1 MIMCPP
7 PSRQIGGEAAGAGSN
22 QQKGTST
29 IIGLV
34 APVARCVFVGE
45 IIDMFGFLKNH
56 PYAIGVDIGDDI
68 LKLVQLANNGKGIS
82 LVAGTSENRPQDIKP
97 ATAGWQRWAI
107 ETIRQLTANGHFRGR
122 EVIAAIPASEMFI
135 DHIKMPKINDGKL
148 EDAIFSRIKQ
158 KLPFEPVKENTM
170 IKCIPTE
177 EDNVLVVATERRIID
192 RHLAIYEQAN
202 LQIKSIGVWP
212 IAMANCY
219 ATFFGRRQSDIKT
232 VVMLLDIE
240 PNCANVVI
248 SRHRNLLFARS
259 ISIGAKHLDDE
270 KMVTRLM
277 LELTAC
283 RRQFSSMIPSAQIE
297 RLIFLS
303 GRAVDRDVCA
313 SIAKQLEMPA
323 QVGDCLT
330 AVEMNGLYC
339 SARDGEHQGKHLGTP
354 MDRRDCRI
362 NWATVFGL
370 SLS

>member
-1 MIMCPP
+1 VCFF
-7 PSRQIGGEAAGAGSN
+7 A
-22 QQKGTST
+22 
-29 IIGLV
+29 
-34 APVARCVFVGE
+34 GE

-56 PYAIGVDIGDDI
+56 SFAIGVDIGDDG
-68 LKLVQLANNGKGIS
+68 LKLAQLANNGKGTV
-82 LVAGTSENRPQDIKP
+82 LVAGVSENRPEGIMP
-97 ATAGWQRWAI
+97 ATVAWQKWAI
-107 ETIRQLTANGHFRGR
+107 ETICQLTSNGHFRGR
-122 EVIAAIPASEMFI
+122 EVIAAIPATEVFI

-148 EDAIFSRIKQ
+148 EDAVFSKIKQ

-170 IKCIPTE
+170 IKYIPAE
-177 EDNVLVVATERRIID
+177 EDNVLVMATERKVID

-212 IAMANCY
+212 MALANCY
-219 ATFFGRRQSDIKT
+219 ASFFGRRESDIKA

-240 PNCANVVI
+240 PNCTNVVI

-259 ISIGAKHLDDE
+259 ISIGAKHLGDE

-283 RRQFSSMIPSAQIE
+283 RRQFGSMLLSAQIE

-313 SIAKQLEMPA
+313 AIAKQLEMPA
-323 QVGDCLT
+323 QIGDCLT
-330 AVEMNGLYC
+330 AVETDGLHRFTGGPEHENGRSRTLI
-339 SARDGEHQGKHLGTP
+339 
-354 MDRRDCRI
+354 DRRDCRI
-362 NWATVFGL
+362 SWATAFGL

>member
-1 MIMCPP
+1 VRGLFC
-7 PSRQIGGEAAGAGSN
+7 SNRQKE
-22 QQKGTST
+22 TRT
-29 IIGLV
+29 IIGTV
-34 APVARCVFVGE
+34 VFVARCVFAGE

-56 PYAIGVDIGDDI
+56 SFAIGVDIGDNS
-68 LKLVQLANNGKGIS
+68 LKVAQLANNGKGIS
-82 LVAGTSENRPQDIKP
+82 LIAGTSENRLEDIKP
-97 ATAGWQRWAI
+97 ATAGWQKWAI
-107 ETIRQLTANGHFRGR
+107 ETIRQLTTNGHFRGR
-122 EVIAAIPASEMFI
+122 EVIAAIPASEVFI
-135 DHIKMPKINDGKL
+135 DHLKMPKINDGKL
-148 EDAIFSRIKQ
+148 EDVIFSRIKQ

-170 IKCIPTE
+170 IKYIPAE
-177 EDNVLVVATERRIID
+177 EDNVLVMATERKVID

-212 IAMANCY
+212 IALANCY
-219 ATFFGRRQSDIKT
+219 AAFFGRRESDIKA

-248 SRHRNLLFARS
+248 SRYRNLLFARS

-283 RRQFSSMIPSAQIE
+283 RRQFGSMLPSAQIE

-303 GRAVDRDVCA
+303 GRAVDRQVCA

-323 QVGDCLT
+323 QIGDCLT
-330 AVEMNGLYC
+330 AVEMDGLYH
-339 SARDGEHQGKHLGTP
+339 SARDPEHEGRHLGTP
-354 MDRRDCRI
+354 IDRRDCRI
-362 NWATVFGL
+362 NWATAFGL

>member
-1 MIMCPP
+1 
-7 PSRQIGGEAAGAGSN
+7 
-22 QQKGTST
+22 
-29 IIGLV
+29 
-34 APVARCVFVGE
+34 
-45 IIDMFGFLKNH
+45 MFEFLKNH
-56 PYAIGVDIGDDI
+56 SFAIGVDIGDDN

-82 LVAGTSENRPQDIKP
+82 LTAGSSENRPEDIRP

-107 ETIRQLTANGHFRGR
+107 ETIRNLTANGHFRGR

-148 EDAIFSRIKQ
+148 EDVIFSKIKH

-177 EDNVLVVATERRIID
+177 EDNVLVMAAERKVID

-212 IAMANCY
+212 AALANCY
-219 ATFFGRRQSDIKT
+219 ATFFGRRQSDIKA

-240 PNCANVVI
+240 PSCTNIVI
-248 SRHRNLLFARS
+248 SRHKSLLFARS
-259 ISIGAKHLDDE
+259 ISIGAKNLNDE

-283 RRQFSSMIPSAQIE
+283 RRQFGSMLPGTQIE

-303 GRAVDRDVCA
+303 GRAVDRDLCA

-323 QVGDCLT
+323 QIGDCLT
-330 AVEMNGLYC
+330 AVEIDGPYHF
-339 SARDGEHQGKHLGTP
+339 ATDGEQKGKHSGTP
-354 MDRRDCRI
+354 IDRRNCRI
-362 NWATVFGL
+362 NWATAFGL